1 MKTIENLKVQK
12 ACCVTCPFKKNEKGH
27 WNDPELAGAV
37 IQRTLFKA
45 QQLCHGSKGG
55 GPGETVDQDLT
66 RLCRGARD
74 YYLEIYHRVGMID
87 EPTDE
92 AWQRKADSLPKTEVD

>member
-1 MKTIENLKVQK
+1 MKSIDGLKPQK
-12 ACCVTCPFKKNEKGH
+12 ACCATCPFKKNERGH
-27 WNDPELAGAV
+27 WQDSGLANTV
-37 IQRTLFKA
+37 IQRTLLKS

-55 GPGETVDQDLT
+55 GPDEKIDQEHT

-74 YYLEIYHRVGMID
+74 YYLEIYHRLGMID

-92 AWQRKADSLPKTEVD
+92 AWQRKADSLPKETV